1 MEKKWRRYFWPRWRL
16 RQRIR
21 RQGSG
26 VQLLLSAA
34 FGLVLAVL
42 LLSFLDSKAR
52 PVIAVMAESRVEN
65 IVTGIIETEISKTL
79 AQEAVVYD
87 DIITFRT
94 DSSGRITAFTSNSAE
109 MNRLRTELLSAVI
122 SQVDTLDTGT
132 LGIPLGNLLPFSALA
147 EKGPLLPVRIRSIG
161 GADAAFEHVFTAEGI
176 NQTHHQIMLN
186 LSVSLTLLIPGG
198 ALDTQVSAQVCV
210 AETVLVGEVPDTYL
224 SLPGQGS

>member
-1 MEKKWRRYFWPRWRL
+1 MESWRRYFWPRRRL
-16 RQRIR
+16 RQRAR
-21 RQGSG
+21 RHGRG
-26 VQLLLSAA
+26 AQLLLSSA

-42 LLSFLDSKAR
+42 LISFLDGRAR
-52 PVIAVMAESRVEN
+52 PVIAAMAESRVKN
-65 IVTGIIETEISKTL
+65 IVSGIMESEISKTL
-79 AQEAVVYD
+79 AREAVAYD

-122 SQVDTLDTGT
+122 ARVDTLDTGA

-161 GADAAFEHVFTAEGI
+161 GADASFQQVFTAEGI
-176 NQTHHQIMLN
+176 NQTLHRIMLD

-198 ALDTQVSAQVCV
+198 PLDTQVSAQVCV

-224 SLPGQGS
+224 GLPGRDG

>member
-1 MEKKWRRYFWPRWRL
+1 MERWRRYFWPRWRF
-16 RQRIR
+16 RRRVR

-34 FGLVLAVL
+34 FGLVLAML
-42 LLSFLDSKAR
+42 LIGFLDSKAR
-52 PVIAVMAESRVEN
+52 PVIAAMAESRVKN
-65 IVTGIIETEISKTL
+65 IVTGMIEAEISETM
-79 AQEAVVYD
+79 AREAVAYD

-122 SQVDTLDTGT
+122 AQVDTLDTGN

-147 EKGPLLPVRIRSIG
+147 EKGPLLPVRIRSVG
-161 GADAAFEHVFTAEGI
+161 SAGAVFEHVFTAEGI

-186 LSVSLTLLIPGG
+186 LSVPLTLLIPGG
-198 ALDTQVSAQVCV
+198 PMDTQVSAQVCV

-224 SLPGQGS
+224 SLPKQSG